1 MTKLGLPKGFRGNKR
16 KYSLPK
22 RINGYLV
29 LRTEE
34 VSYFVRGGGGG
45 GGGGSE
51 GGGGGG
57 GGGREQKNGWIDGWT
72 HAC

>member
-34 VSYFVRGGGGG
+34 VSYFVR
-45 GGGGSE
+45 E
-51 GGGGGG
+51 GGGGE
-57 GGGREQKNGWIDGWT
+57 GGREQKNGWIDGWT

>member
-34 VSYFVRGGGGG
+34 VSYFVRGGGGRG
-45 GGGGSE
+45 E
-51 GGGGGG
+51 GAEEWMD
-57 GGGREQKNGWIDGWT
+57 RWMD
-72 HAC
+72 ACMLNAWMDV